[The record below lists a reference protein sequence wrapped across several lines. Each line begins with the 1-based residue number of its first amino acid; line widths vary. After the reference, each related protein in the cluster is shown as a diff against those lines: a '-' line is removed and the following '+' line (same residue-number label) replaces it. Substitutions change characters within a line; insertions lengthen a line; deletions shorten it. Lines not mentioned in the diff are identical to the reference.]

1 MDTKLLG
8 AAWKIGSDPMRNSY
22 NCGEVMGRSFCLE
35 QEEGLYRGGIAM
47 VDGMFGLL
55 ILASKVFLRI
65 WSYLRSFLSH
75 TGAATYQEDWG
86 DICKVQEVVLETDE
100 LGKPREGFGGAFYSA

>member
-1 MDTKLLG
+1 
-8 AAWKIGSDPMRNSY
+8 
-22 NCGEVMGRSFCLE
+22 
-35 QEEGLYRGGIAM
+35 M

-55 ILASKVFLRI
+55 ILASEVFLRI

-86 DICKVQEVVLETDE
+86 DTCKVQEVVLETDE
-100 LGKPREGFGGAFYSA
+100 LGKPRVVHFTQHEAKRRGPRKPWDAEEVRKGCWGWEVFYKARAPLQLQFLS